1 MEKDTDRDTFVLGAV
16 ALRSAT
22 ASRFMVDYSG
32 GKNIEL
38 PFRRAAKEERT
49 DSKRNCRIVGLIR
62 VQCRWQLHPSAAHLR
77 QQSIGQRCHRP
88 FAQGQKAGCGVHGEV
103 LADVQVDVQ
112 GVGEKRGGLVCL
124 SEHLVG
130 HLFLEVG
137 IAALDNGG
145 PREVIAVG
153 KQICMSIQSNRNE
166 ITV

>member
-22 ASRFMVDYSG
+22 ARRFMVDYSG
-32 GKNIEL
+32 GKNIDL
-38 PFRRAAKEERT
+38 PSLRAKEERT
-49 DSKRNCRIVGLIR
+49 DSKGNWHIVGLIR
-62 VQCRWQLHPSAAHLR
+62 VQCRWQLHLSASHLR

-112 GVGEKRGGLVCL
+112 SIGEKRGGLFCL
-124 SEHLVG
+124 SEHLIG
-130 HLFLEVG
+130 HLLLEVG
-137 IAALDNGG
+137 IAALDDGG
-145 PREVIAVG
+145 PREVVAVG
-153 KQICMSIQSNRNE
+153 KQICISIQSNRNE